1 LLSSNIISWLKTP
14 FIHNFTLM
22 ISILVLFQDVVCG
35 LYRSGK
41 IYFHPNDEEI
51 VQKTDKVYLLADN
64 LFIFISYLSCLP
76 SILDFVRVAW
86 LNGCLNIQGLWL
98 MFQIILSFY
107 IAYIYI
113 YIYIRRVLTRIY
125 DAII

>member
-1 LLSSNIISWLKTP
+1 
-14 FIHNFTLM
+14 M

-64 LFIFISYLSCLP
+64 LFIFISYLSTFNLGFCETCM
-76 SILDFVRVAW
+76 VKW
-86 LNGCLNIQGLWL
+86 LSEHSRALVNVPDHFIFL
-98 MFQIILSFY
+98 
-107 IAYIYI
+107 YIYI
-113 YIYIRRVLTRIY
+113 YI
-125 DAII
+125 AGES